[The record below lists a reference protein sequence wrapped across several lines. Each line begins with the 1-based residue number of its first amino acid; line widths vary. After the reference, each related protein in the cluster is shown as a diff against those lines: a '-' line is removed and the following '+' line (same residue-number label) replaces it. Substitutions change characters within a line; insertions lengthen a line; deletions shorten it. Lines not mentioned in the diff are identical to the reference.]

1 MKLGPGL
8 YSLSVFI
15 KEGLSSQ
22 SDKRGDSY
30 VPPLT
35 LLVWGIHMFI
45 FQLSLLTYP
54 TVTYQHVHEPH
65 TGIWLKGFGWF
76 TSFWNSN
83 CFNNSS
89 RTSYKISSFACMSR
103 IMDPSNCM
111 QSLSHWT
118 ILLLENLS
126 TLWML
131 YQLNEWCLP
140 QVI

>member
-22 SDKRGDSY
+22 SDKQGDSY

-45 FQLSLLTYP
+45 FKLSLLTYP

-76 TSFWNSN
+76 TSF
-83 CFNNSS
+83 C
-89 RTSYKISSFACMSR
+89 I
-103 IMDPSNCM
+103 
-111 QSLSHWT
+111 
-118 ILLLENLS
+118 
-126 TLWML
+126 
-131 YQLNEWCLP
+131 
-140 QVI
+140 VIVLITVQELVIK